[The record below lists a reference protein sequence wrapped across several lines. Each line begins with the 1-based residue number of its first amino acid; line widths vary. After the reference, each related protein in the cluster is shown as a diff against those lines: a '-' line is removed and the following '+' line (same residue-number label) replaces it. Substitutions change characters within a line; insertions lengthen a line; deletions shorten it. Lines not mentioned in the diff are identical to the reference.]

1 MLAGPYRLLY
11 KYVEDGEKRRR
22 IGREEEK
29 KEKRWRVYFKDTN
42 K

>member
-11 KYVEDGEKRRR
+11 KYVENGEKRRR